1 VQLFYRFNIE
11 LQKRQRAEGKRQKG
25 RKVKRTLV
33 VGVIAHAKKKKVGKK
48 RQLLPL
54 ESNIKDSIPR
64 F

>member
-1 VQLFYRFNIE
+1 
-11 LQKRQRAEGKRQKG
+11 
-25 RKVKRTLV
+25 

-64 F
+64 LKSVGT